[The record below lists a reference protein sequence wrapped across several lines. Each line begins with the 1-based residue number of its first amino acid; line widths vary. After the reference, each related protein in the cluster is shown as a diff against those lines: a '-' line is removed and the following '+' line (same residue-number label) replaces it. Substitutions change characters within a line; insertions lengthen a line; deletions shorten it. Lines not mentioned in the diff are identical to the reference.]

1 MSLGMLS
8 PRPGYSIVFPVFR
21 TQTRSSYSHAFL
33 SIVSILRRSLPE
45 GRQRWK
51 AGSVF
56 LKSEHF
62 DPESLWRRLDHDR
75 GLLREVVAVF
85 AVEAPQLLARIEEGI
100 RGSSAGEVKR
110 ASHKLKGS
118 LLQFSARTAV
128 AAAQELEE
136 KAQNGVVAGAAP
148 LLNRLRHE
156 IDLLREG
163 LNAMVCGPSPA
174 HEPGKNSR
182 RGTISRE

>member
-1 MSLGMLS
+1 
-8 PRPGYSIVFPVFR
+8 
-21 TQTRSSYSHAFL
+21 
-33 SIVSILRRSLPE
+33 LPE
-45 GRQRWK
+45 EGSAGKQ
-51 AGSVF
+51 GSVF

-118 LLQFSARTAV
+118 LLQFSAQAAV
-128 AAAQELEE
+128 AVAQELEE
-136 KAQNGVVAGAAP
+136 KAENGLVAGAAP

-163 LNAMVCGPSPA
+163 LNAMVCGPPDA
-174 HEPGKNSR
+174 QKVRKGSR
-182 RGTISRE
+182 RGTIPRE

>member
-1 MSLGMLS
+1 M
-8 PRPGYSIVFPVFR
+8 
-21 TQTRSSYSHAFL
+21 
-33 SIVSILRRSLPE
+33 PE
-45 GRQRWK
+45 EGNAGRQ
-51 AGSVF
+51 GSVF

-100 RGSSAGEVKR
+100 RGNSAGDVKR

-118 LLQFSARTAV
+118 LLQFSARAAV

-136 KAQNGVVAGAAP
+136 KAENGLVAGAAP

-156 IDLLREG
+156 IDRLREG
-163 LNAMVCGPSPA
+163 LNAMLSGPPDGQKV
-174 HEPGKNSR
+174 GKGLR
-182 RGTISRE
+182 RGTIPRE